1 MITTKYLLIISYDGS
16 SFHGSQLQNDLRTI
30 QGDLETVIEKVFGVF
45 SRVSLSSR
53 TDSGVH
59 AEFQV
64 GTFDLKENKLDSF
77 SVRSAMNSYLEE
89 DIRIMDVGVLTSD
102 AVFFDP
108 RRDAISR
115 EYVYIFNDSQ
125 VLHPK
130 FRDYVYHVKGKLNE
144 HIMNKGASLLLGKHD
159 FIAFAGHSTSIEDY
173 TVREVF
179 QSTVTRTENFVR
191 FSITS
196 NGFLHQQIRRISG
209 LLLQIG
215 LGKKSPDI
223 IRYYLDSKVRG
234 EFTNVL
240 SPKGLSLKNIKYKD
254 NFLQKFLTN

>member
-16 SFHGSQLQNDLRTI
+16 NFHGSQLQKDLRTV
-30 QGDLETVIEKVFGVF
+30 QGDLETVIQKIFGVF
-45 SRVSLSSR
+45 SRVFLSSR

-64 GTFDLKENKLDSF
+64 GTFVLPENKLDSF
-77 SVRSAMNSYLEE
+77 SVRSVLNSYLEE
-89 DIRIMDVGVLTSD
+89 DIRIMDVGILTCD
-102 AVFFDP
+102 APFFDP

-144 HIMNKGASLLLGKHD
+144 HNMNEGASLLLGKHD
-159 FIAFAGHSTSIEDY
+159 FIAFAGHSTSVEAY

-179 QSTVTRTENFVR
+179 QSTVIRIENFIY

-196 NGFLHQQIRRISG
+196 NGFLHQQIRRVSG

-223 IRYYLDSKVRG
+223 IKYYLDSKVRG

-240 SPKGLSLKNIKYKD
+240 NPKGLCLKNIKYKD